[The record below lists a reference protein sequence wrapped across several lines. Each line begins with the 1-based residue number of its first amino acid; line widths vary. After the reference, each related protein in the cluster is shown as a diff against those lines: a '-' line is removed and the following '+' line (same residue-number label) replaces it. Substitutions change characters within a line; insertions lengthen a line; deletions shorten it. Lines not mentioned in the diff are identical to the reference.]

1 MNRTRTSTALR
12 ITLWLLLIL
21 LLLLNVVAYM
31 HAYRF
36 THFAEANPSAAAFPK
51 TTDLPTLPPGQKL
64 TYLLTGVPLPRPE
77 NGMTPTLPHTEVQLR
92 GQKTLGAWFI
102 PAPNPKGTVAL
113 FHGYGG
119 DKSRM
124 LGKAEALVQLGYN
137 TLLVDFMGSGTSE
150 GNSTSIGFWEAE
162 QVKTAYA
169 YLLEKEAEP
178 IYLFGT
184 SMGAVAIMK
193 AMQDYPALAPA
204 GLILE
209 VPFGTMQRTV
219 ENRFRIVGAP
229 AFPVAHLLLFWGG
242 LQQGFNAYTHN
253 PVEYARAISTPT
265 LLLYGEQDDRVDR
278 EEIDD
283 IFANL
288 QGEKEL
294 RTYPLAGHENYLTQ
308 YREEWT
314 RDVAAFLGAKGRPV
328 ME

>member
-1 MNRTRTSTALR
+1 MRKRR
-12 ITLWLLLIL
+12 IFYKGIWVILVVLLV
-21 LLLLNVVAYM
+21 LNVVAFM

-36 THFAEANPSAAAFPK
+36 THFAEINPAAAPFPK
-51 TTDLPTLPPGQKL
+51 TTDLPSLPVGQKL
-64 TYLLTGVPLPRPE
+64 TYLLTGVPLPRAK
-77 NGMTPTLPHTEVQLR
+77 NGMTPTLPHTEVQLQ
-92 GQKTLGAWFI
+92 GQKTLGAWYI
-102 PAPNPKGTVAL
+102 PTPNAKGTVAL

-124 LGKAEALVQLGYN
+124 LSKAEALVRLGYN

-150 GNSTSIGFWEAE
+150 GNTTSLGFWEAE

-169 YLLEKEAEP
+169 YLLEQEAEP
-178 IYLFGT
+178 IYLLGT

-193 AMQDYPALAPA
+193 AMQDYPVMAPA

-209 VPFGTMQRTV
+209 VPFGTMRRTV

-242 LQQGFNAYTHN
+242 LQQGFNAYAHN
-253 PVEYARAISTPT
+253 PVRYARSISTPT

-278 EEIDD
+278 EEIDE
-283 IFANL
+283 IFVNL

-308 YREEWT
+308 YREAWT
-314 RDVAAFLGAKGRPV
+314 QDVKAFLQQRANP
-328 ME
+328 

>member
-1 MNRTRTSTALR
+1 MSGTRKRKALFP
-12 ITLWLLLIL
+12 IFWIFLIL
-21 LLLLNVVAYM
+21 LLALNGVAYL

-36 THFAEANPSAAAFPK
+36 THFSQANPAAAAFPK
-51 TTDLPTLPPGQKL
+51 TTDLRTLSPGQKAKA
-64 TYLLTGVPLPRPE
+64 LLSGVPLPRPE
-77 NGMTPTLPHTEVQLR
+77 NSMTPTLPYTEVQLR
-92 GQKTLGAWFI
+92 GQKTLGAWFL
-102 PAPNPKGTVAL
+102 PVQNPKGTVAL

-124 LGKAEALVQLGYN
+124 LSKAEALVQLGYN
-137 TLLVDFMGSGTSE
+137 ALLVDFMGSGTSE

-162 QVKTAYA
+162 QVKTAYS
-169 YLLEKEAEP
+169 YLLEKDLEP
-178 IYLFGT
+178 IYLLGT

-193 AMQDYPALAPA
+193 AMQDYPVMSPA

-242 LQQGFNAYTHN
+242 LQQGFNAYAHN
-253 PVEYARAISTPT
+253 PVAYARSISTPT

-278 EEIDD
+278 EEIDE

-294 RTYPLAGHENYLTQ
+294 RTYPLAGHENYLVK
-308 YREEWT
+308 YREEWR
-314 RDVAAFLGAKGRPV
+314 RDVAAFLQRY
-328 ME
+328 